1 MTQLHSTIYR
11 DIDFKLRCVQ
21 HWQKC
26 YFKRNASNDLKEM
39 MIRQSKRALDEIAS
53 FYLKGDKEL
62 TEFANE
68 KFKEY
73 KLKPIKME
81 IKKENK

>member
-1 MTQLHSTIYR
+1 
-11 DIDFKLRCVQ
+11 
-21 HWQKC
+21 
-26 YFKRNASNDLKEM
+26 M